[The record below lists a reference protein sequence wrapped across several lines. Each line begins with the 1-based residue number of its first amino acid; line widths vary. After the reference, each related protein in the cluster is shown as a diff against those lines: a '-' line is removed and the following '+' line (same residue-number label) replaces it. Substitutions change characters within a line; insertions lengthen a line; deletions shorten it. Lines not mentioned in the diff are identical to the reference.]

1 MPRQRSQGE
10 GRGGSPN
17 LHHRQPRRRKDRSNT
32 GDTTNKSRFQIKNES
47 NQRARQRASRHR
59 RTSKLSITE
68 NPRKSSRPSNSRD
81 RKRDRKRKHKK
92 MKRLDQCTH
101 ERLHN
106 ICWIP
111 ARIQDFRLVNYC
123 AELLQTGK
131 NAKMTPDMNKQ
142 RMDLLL
148 LANKS
153 AAPEAVEAIDA
164 YYKKSLQGVEWLR
177 QRENQ
182 MEKEATP
189 SILNSSATAPKID
202 GLSRAVQTTGP
213 PKVNNATQTD
223 AEITV
228 TVKF

>member
-1 MPRQRSQGE
+1 MPRHRSQGE

-68 NPRKSSRPSNSRD
+68 NPRKSSRTNKSRD

-92 MKRLDQCTH
+92 MKIDQGTQ

-131 NAKMTPDMNKQ
+131 NVKMTPEMNKQ
-142 RMDLLL
+142 RMELLL

-153 AAPEAVEAIDA
+153 AAPEATSAIKA
-164 YYKKSLQGVEWLR
+164 YYKESLPGVKWLR
-177 QRENQ
+177 K
-182 MEKEATP
+182 EKTQKEIMGRYSPCTP
-189 SILNSSATAPKID
+189 SVPASKID
-202 GLSRAVQTTGP
+202 KRSRAVQTREP
-213 PKVNNATQTD
+213 PRVNNSTQTD
-223 AEITV
+223 AVITV
-228 TVKF
+228 NVSF